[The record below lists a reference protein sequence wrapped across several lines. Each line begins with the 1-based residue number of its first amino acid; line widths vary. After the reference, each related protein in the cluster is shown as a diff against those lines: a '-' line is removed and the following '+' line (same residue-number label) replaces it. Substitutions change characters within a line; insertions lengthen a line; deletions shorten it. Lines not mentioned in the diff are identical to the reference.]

1 MARAWTGPASAVA
14 VVHTGIAFAFL
25 PLGKQQGI
33 AHGLVRLPPQHSC
46 LGRRA
51 WQKPGLDLSAI

>member
-1 MARAWTGPASAVA
+1 MARAWTGPAWA

-33 AHGLVRLPPQHSC
+33 ARGLARLPAQHSC
-46 LGRRA
+46 LGR
-51 WQKPGLDLSAI
+51 